1 MIKSSARSF
10 DFVRNVLTCSA
21 SYLKKASQIG
31 TEEYRE
37 VLQYRHDN
45 PGMTIE
51 VMEKKPSA
59 NRPASITFVQMEKF
73 ISLCRDSED
82 RLNQFQK
89 IKSLSKIQSS
99 PYSYVK
105 TWFLNNYANYSEQPE
120 FDPDGFVVVKTKSQ
134 MEAEKAAVE
143 AQEQNTEEVL
153 VETEAQSEMVAA

>member
-10 DFVRNVLTCSA
+10 DFVRNVLTCTPA
-21 SYLKKASQIG
+21 YLKKGSQLS

-37 VLQYRHDN
+37 IIQYRHDN

-51 VMEKKPSA
+51 VMEKKPAA
-59 NRPASITFVQMEKF
+59 NRSASISFAQMENF
-73 ISLCRDSED
+73 ISLCRDGEN

-120 FDPDGFVVVKTKSQ
+120 FDADGFVIVKTKSE
-134 MEAEKAAVE
+134 MEAEAVAQKAEVE
-143 AQEQNTEEVL
+143 AEAQVAKTEEQL
-153 VETEAQSEMVAA
+153 EENAA

>member
-10 DFVRNVLTCSA
+10 DFVRNVLTCSSA
-21 SYLKKASQIG
+21 YLKKASQLG

-51 VMEKKPSA
+51 VMEKKPAA
-59 NRPASITFVQMEKF
+59 NRPASITFAQMEKF
-73 ISLCRDSED
+73 ISLCRDSEN

-105 TWFLNNYANYSEQPE
+105 PCDFPSQ
-120 FDPDGFVVVKTKSQ
+120 GFNHSTSFRYLYTVGRLRPHIRASSDTFICC
-134 MEAEKAAVE
+134 ATNAG
-143 AQEQNTEEVL
+143 
-153 VETEAQSEMVAA
+153 

>member
-21 SYLKKASQIG
+21 SYLKKASQLG

-59 NRPASITFVQMEKF
+59 NRPASITFAQMEKF
-73 ISLCRDSED
+73 ISLCRDSEKRSED
-82 RLNQFQK
+82 RLF
-89 IKSLSKIQSS
+89 SR
-99 PYSYVK
+99 
-105 TWFLNNYANYSEQPE
+105 E
-120 FDPDGFVVVKTKSQ
+120 
-134 MEAEKAAVE
+134 
-143 AQEQNTEEVL
+143 
-153 VETEAQSEMVAA
+153 

>member
-10 DFVRNVLTCSA
+10 DFLRNVLTCSA
-21 SYLKKASQIG
+21 SYLKKASQLG

-51 VMEKKPSA
+51 VMEKKSAA
-59 NRPASITFVQMEKF
+59 NRPASITFAQMEKF
-73 ISLCRDSED
+73 ISLCRDSEN

-120 FDPDGFVVVKTKSQ
+120 FDEEGFVIVKTKSQ
-134 MEAEKAAVE
+134 TESEAVAQKA
-143 AQEQNTEEVL
+143 
-153 VETEAQSEMVAA
+153 ETEAESKIVEAEIQTEDAA

>member
-10 DFVRNVLTCSA
+10 DFLRNVLTCSS
-21 SYLKKASQIG
+21 SYLKKASQLG

-51 VMEKKPSA
+51 AMEKKPAA
-59 NRPASITFVQMEKF
+59 NRPASITFAQMEKF
-73 ISLCRDSED
+73 ISLCRDSEN

-120 FDPDGFVVVKTKSQ
+120 FDEEGFVKVKTKSQ
-134 MEAEKAAVE
+134 IESESVAQKA
-143 AQEQNTEEVL
+143 
-153 VETEAQSEMVAA
+153 ETEAEAKIVEEENKTENAA

>member
-21 SYLKKASQIG
+21 SYLKKASQLG

-51 VMEKKPSA
+51 VMEKKPAA
-59 NRPASITFVQMEKF
+59 NRPASITFAQMEKF

-105 TWFLNNYANYSEQPE
+105 TWFMNNYANYSEQPE
-120 FDPDGFVVVKTKSQ
+120 FDPDGFVVVKAKSD
-134 MEAEKAAVE
+134 MEAETTAKNAEIE
-143 AQEQNTEEVL
+143 AESALSAENNLHSV
-153 VETEAQSEMVAA
+153 VRA

>member
-10 DFVRNVLTCSA
+10 DFVRLVLTCTPA
-21 SYLKKASQIG
+21 YLKKASQLG

-37 VLQYRHDN
+37 VIQYRRDN
-45 PGMTIE
+45 PDMTIE
-51 VMEKKPSA
+51 VMEKKPTS
-59 NRPASITFVQMEKF
+59 NRPVSISFARMEEF
-73 ISLCRDSED
+73 ISLCRDSEN

-120 FDPDGFVVVKTKSQ
+120 FDEEGFVIVKTKNQ
-134 MEAEKAAVE
+134 MEVE
-143 AQEQNTEEVL
+143 AVAKKAKAEAESQV
-153 VETEAQSEMVAA
+153 VEIAG